1 MNVKEKWCKSALT
14 NSKLPGIDYSLNPYI
29 GCMHSCIYCYV
40 PYVLHMKED
49 EWKKNV
55 YVKLN
60 MPAILSK
67 ELRKKKKGIVGI
79 STSTDAY
86 QPVEKKYEITRKCLF
101 LLLRNEWPI
110 DILTKSDVVIRDIDL
125 IKKFR
130 NAKVGVTISTINE
143 DSIKIMEPFAPSLKK
158 RLEIL
163 KKFSDCGVYTYA
175 FVGPVYPDMEKDD
188 IIEFFYVLKDTGI
201 KEIILDKFHLKN
213 GLAEKILSVLPREK
227 REIFREKIYKNYCDE
242 IFYEMK
248 KLCNEEIL
256 ITKAFSH

>member
-1 MNVKEKWCKSALT
+1 MNLKEKWCKSALT

-40 PYVLHMKED
+40 PYVLHMKEE

-55 YVKLN
+55 YAKLN

-67 ELRKKKKGIVGI
+67 ELKRKKKGIVGI

-86 QPVEKKYEITRKCLF
+86 QPAEKKYEITRKCLF
-101 LLLRNEWPI
+101 LLLKNDWAI
-110 DILTKSDVVIRDIDL
+110 DILTKSDIVLRDIDL

-143 DSIKIMEPFAPSLKK
+143 DDLKLLEPFAPPLKK
-158 RLEIL
+158 RLETL
-163 KKFSDCGVYTYA
+163 KKFSEAGVYTYA
-175 FVGPVYPDMEKDD
+175 FVGPVYPDMEKED
-188 IIEFFYVLKDTGI
+188 IKEFFYVLRDAGI

-213 GLAEKILSVLPREK
+213 GLAEKIMSAIPDEK
-227 REIFREKIYKNYCDE
+227 KAVFEKIYRNYYDE

-248 KLCNEEIL
+248 KLCKDEIL
-256 ITKAFSH
+256 LTKAFH